1 MHYDFFKMVEIDQ
14 IDITIKNIIE
24 IEDKKRLVR
33 FFLKRSLVVE
43 NEVWNMILRQLLTSI
58 FATRG
63 GS

>member
-43 NEVWNMILRQLLTSI
+43 NEVWNMILRLKSYFLVWI
-58 FATRG
+58 
-63 GS
+63 

>member
-43 NEVWNMILRQLLTSI
+43 NEV
-58 FATRG
+58 
-63 GS
+63 